1 MDWMRGLIRDRLAGD
16 TTPAPPA
23 PSEEDDDMPLTDDDL
38 KRIARAVAAYQN
50 DQVEPSRDVYQI
62 QRDASSYAKQAAEQT
77 KDLSSTGLTDA
88 QLDTLAD
95 KVADKLAARLAD

>member
-1 MDWMRGLIRDRLAGD
+1 M
-16 TTPAPPA
+16 PV
-23 PSEEDDDMPLTDDDL
+23 SDDDV

-50 DQVEPSRDVYQI
+50 TAVEPSRDVYQI

-77 KDLSSTGLTDA
+77 KGLSSTGLTDA
-88 QLDTLAD
+88 QLDALAD